1 MPCGASSSLMG
12 CRPTRGTLPEERTK
26 GRGKMRFTHQPTID
40 GKATGPA
47 VEYADPDEALTTTGL
62 EATELSRR
70 HRLIF
75 IPEDQRPEGGEDIKL
90 WYVINTAADDVAD
103 DTAD

>member
-1 MPCGASSSLMG
+1 MPGGASSSLMG
-12 CRPTRGTLPEERTK
+12 CRPSRGTLPAERTK

-40 GKATGPA
+40 GEPTGPA
-47 VEYADPDEALTTTGL
+47 VECADPDEALTITWL
-62 EATELSRR
+62 EAKELSRR

-90 WYVINTAADDVAD
+90 WYVTTPAGDDAAGDAA
-103 DTAD
+103 T